1 MIKAD
6 SVKKL
11 NGGIIP
17 NGIIASVDIFKVNR
31 SLDKVS
37 DFSSSI
43 S

>member
-6 SVKKL
+6 SLRKL
-11 NGGIIP
+11 NGGIIA
-17 NGIIASVDIFKVNR
+17 NGIIASVETFKINR

-37 DFSSSI
+37 DYSSSI